1 MEGSSGGDDQCD
13 PNSVSEPDSFL
24 QESLGFQFNRWLK
37 EKVADGSLEEDDE
50 SKFLRAVQKIGQV
63 PKLRDLFLIESKAE
77 MREMFGEGGIRG
89 VAAFSKGGKSFKATY
104 SEVRRRIMLGIST
117 EYMYSYDATSRS
129 PFLDWNTKMWGPKG
143 GMKPSMRP
151 SPSSQKT
158 QIEELMYANLQ
169 SSKFCLV
176 ESAWLEERWPN
187 DLYWPKGYAEV
198 YHLVR
203 YINMTKSDW
212 KEDVNAKQWTVFV
225 KSLIKLELPIEE
237 FISVELESLRSLLR
251 PHGLRDAAED
261 FYDRL
266 QRVIEGKTH
275 EPNKALRHLSLNSS
289 AGPEPAHIPNAPL
302 RYIPGDFYCV
312 PACVYDKLQ
321 QWYGGALPTSYLI
334 RSYGTRQSYYS
345 PDRENPYLVDISS
358 PRIEREWTSE
368 SEKTILSLCT
378 NYYDR
383 SRVHLFP
390 IHVGLYIE
398 DCVRGVLRAW
408 FLLLLT
414 GSFLNQCN
422 PRTGKPCGGLPEI
435 SYYSRDRTARELLNQ
450 AAKREFVV
458 KAILPEISLTGANRK
473 RGTGIKCQN
482 IELDN
487 LATRFGHIP
496 CQADNNRDVE
506 AKMKPTLPEFP
517 FRLWYYEER
526 TLFKPFEIE
535 ERVEA
540 RYQGVWYPGDLI
552 GLPKADKW
560 GRYGVVCDAD
570 KKLKDKPKT
579 MCKTIRRVVPA
590 PGDGKIVRRWKYLL
604 SNLID
609 APFQTL
615 DREFNCDGVLA
626 TGCVSC
632 ILRIGGT
639 RSKLVTWFG
648 AWTPKIQRYLP
659 RSSRDKKEAFKFITL
674 DMLIH
679 GMNTLILVM
688 NNVKSSANVTIR
700 VRLGCI
706 KLSYILVKQIPS
718 DLPLLDL
725 DHKPSGRVALA
736 RI

>member
-1 MEGSSGGDDQCD
+1 MEGSSGGDD
-13 PNSVSEPDSFL
+13 

-77 MREMFGEGGIRG
+77 MREMFGEGGEEVNFFELNRFWKVFEALRLSQKEG
-89 VAAFSKGGKSFKATY
+89 KASKLLIPK
-104 SEVRRRIMLGIST
+104 
-117 EYMYSYDATSRS
+117 S

-176 ESAWLEERWPN
+176 ESAWLESWLRYTNSDWRKALNERWPN

-302 RYIPGDFYCV
+302 RYIPGSGRSKHGVIQINQKLKERRDFYCV

-321 QWYGGALPTSYLI
+321 QWYGG
-334 RSYGTRQSYYS
+334 G
-345 PDRENPYLVDISS
+345 

-368 SEKTILSLCT
+368 SE
-378 NYYDR
+378 

-390 IHVGLYIE
+390 IHVGLY
-398 DCVRGVLRAW
+398 
-408 FLLLLT
+408 
-414 GSFLNQCN
+414 QCN

-450 AAKREFVV
+450 AAKQLIRERSLEILQRDMPELHMLGEFVV

-615 DREFNCDGVLA
+615 DREFNCDGVLDLMIERKA
-626 TGCVSC
+626 GNHW
-632 ILRIGGT
+632 LRQLHPQDW
-639 RSKLVTWFG
+639 R
-648 AWTPKIQRYLP
+648 
-659 RSSRDKKEAFKFITL
+659 
-674 DMLIH
+674 
-679 GMNTLILVM
+679 NTLKIGDLVWCM
-688 NNVKSSANVTIR
+688 DTQDTTLPAEIIKRQERSVQVHYIGYANTWDE
-700 VRLGCI
+700 
-706 KLSYILVKQIPS
+706 YIDIGDEQ
-718 DLPLLDL
+718 
-725 DHKPSGRVALA
+725 R
-736 RI
+736 